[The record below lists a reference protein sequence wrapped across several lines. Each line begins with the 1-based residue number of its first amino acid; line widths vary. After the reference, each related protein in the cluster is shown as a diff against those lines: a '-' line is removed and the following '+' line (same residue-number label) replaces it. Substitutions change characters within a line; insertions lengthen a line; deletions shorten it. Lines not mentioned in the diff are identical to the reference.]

1 MAVYTNDLRLKEI
14 ATGDEAGT
22 WGNSTNT
29 NLQLIADAFGFG
41 TEAITT
47 NADTHTTTI
56 ADGSADAGRSIFLK
70 YTGTL
75 DSACTI
81 TIGPNTVSK
90 LWLIEN
96 ATSGSQNIII
106 KQGSGATVT
115 IANGQT
121 KAIYSDGAGSGGAMV
136 DAFTDLAVPTLF
148 AEGKVTIDPAD
159 GVADEDFAL
168 FVRNNEATAGRNFG
182 LMIRAGSNA
191 SDESLTVRNL
201 DNSSDFFTVHGDGT
215 TTVNESG
222 VAAADFRVESDGN
235 THMLFV
241 DSGANCVNIGGSTDQ
256 GGLLNIEGSDAD
268 MLVLHRTADT
278 GDQSILFKDHGDHN
292 ATITGKNGGGLN
304 FLTNGTSTTALEL
317 ASDGGATFGSG
328 SGVIIDRSD
337 NGDNLTLRTS
347 DADASVGPILNL
359 NRNSAS
365 PADNDFIGEIKFDGR
380 NDAAQA
386 VTYAGFAGRIIDASD
401 GTEDGRFELYTKIG
415 GAQISR
421 VLSDGTETVINQD
434 SSDLDFRVES
444 NGNANMLF
452 VDAGNDRVGIG
463 SDTSAASTSS
473 YTLSVKG
480 SIPFVACSD
489 STASSQ
495 AYGGVGIYRT
505 KGSNSEGTGISFQL
519 NDDAGNVTEYSYIGT
534 VIKDA
539 ANGSEDGEFI
549 IMNTVANSSRQETA
563 RFSRDEIV
571 MNEGSRDLD
580 FRVESDSKT
589 HMLFVNAGS
598 NFVGVGNSV
607 GAQTIANL
615 NCRENGASIEF
626 GHQNNTSGFFG
637 TLGSFGSNGHP
648 YIGFS
653 CSSEASANT
662 FSTFGHAG
670 NIIHGDTNGNL
681 LFQQVTTAS
690 ATGQTPLERARIL
703 STGDIVFGNTGSTVS
718 NAIKTFIQP
727 TTTECG
733 RFSAVGGNNTNGGF
747 FVGAR
752 LDTTAATVVIRP
764 DGDIENINNTYA
776 ALSDQRLKQDI
787 VDASSQWDDI
797 KALKVRK
804 YRFKSDPEKP
814 LQIGVVAQELEG
826 VSPGLVETTEDDIT
840 YGDGIEGGVKTVK
853 YSVLYMKAIKALQ
866 EAMTRIETL
875 ETKVAALEGG
885 S

>member
-292 ATITGKNGGGLN
+292 ATITGKNGGGLE
-304 FLTNGTSTTALEL
+304 FRTNGNSTVSIAMDSAGHVTMPNQSAFLVKLDGDQNNIPAGGASNTLVQFDSVIFDANSDFDTSNNRFTAPVTGKYLLTYMLRVQNIDDGINSWSVVMATSNRNISAYYGPTAFDQDANYWTFNYSMVHDMDANDL
-317 ASDGGATFGSG
+317 ATVTVYQDGGATQT
-328 SGVIIDRSD
+328 D
-337 NGDNLTLRTS
+337 
-347 DADASVGPILNL
+347 
-359 NRNSAS
+359 
-365 PADNDFIGEIKFDGR
+365 
-380 NDAAQA
+380 
-386 VTYAGFAGRIIDASD
+386 
-401 GTEDGRFELYTKIG
+401 
-415 GAQISR
+415 IS
-421 VLSDGTETVINQD
+421 Q
-434 SSDLDFRVES
+434 
-444 NGNANMLF
+444 
-452 VDAGNDRVGIG
+452 
-463 SDTSAASTSS
+463 
-473 YTLSVKG
+473 
-480 SIPFVACSD
+480 
-489 STASSQ
+489 
-495 AYGGVGIYRT
+495 
-505 KGSNSEGTGISFQL
+505 
-519 NDDAGNVTEYSYIGT
+519 YSYFSGHL
-534 VIKDA
+534 
-539 ANGSEDGEFI
+539 
-549 IMNTVANSSRQETA
+549 VA
-563 RFSRDEIV
+563 
-571 MNEGSRDLD
+571 
-580 FRVESDSKT
+580 
-589 HMLFVNAGS
+589 
-598 NFVGVGNSV
+598 
-607 GAQTIANL
+607 
-615 NCRENGASIEF
+615 
-626 GHQNNTSGFFG
+626 
-637 TLGSFGSNGHP
+637 
-648 YIGFS
+648 
-653 CSSEASANT
+653 
-662 FSTFGHAG
+662 
-670 NIIHGDTNGNL
+670 
-681 LFQQVTTAS
+681 
-690 ATGQTPLERARIL
+690 
-703 STGDIVFGNTGSTVS
+703 
-718 NAIKTFIQP
+718 
-727 TTTECG
+727 
-733 RFSAVGGNNTNGGF
+733 
-747 FVGAR
+747 
-752 LDTTAATVVIRP
+752 
-764 DGDIENINNTYA
+764 
-776 ALSDQRLKQDI
+776 
-787 VDASSQWDDI
+787 
-797 KALKVRK
+797 
-804 YRFKSDPEKP
+804 
-814 LQIGVVAQELEG
+814 
-826 VSPGLVETTEDDIT
+826 
-840 YGDGIEGGVKTVK
+840 
-853 YSVLYMKAIKALQ
+853 
-866 EAMTRIETL
+866 
-875 ETKVAALEGG
+875 
-885 S
+885 